1 MEVCWFSLWNSY
13 YIKPTI
19 FVTFKLFISIQFI
32 YFSDDEPVSP
42 DGQLSLSSSPNINID
57 GDDDDDDDLLLPL
70 VDNPTPMFDQSKRRK
85 TIVIIRIMLASFVI
99 LLPMGVIYIVFVI
112 MKQQSSPSVT
122 NIESTTSS
130 VGTTATLSHGTITT
144 DNLSTIRMSV
154 SHYIF
159 SIKLNS
165 RVLRDPSLFQGF
177 WRTAH
182 QKILKLPWQIDLDE

>member
-1 MEVCWFSLWNSY
+1 
-13 YIKPTI
+13 
-19 FVTFKLFISIQFI
+19 
-32 YFSDDEPVSP
+32 
-42 DGQLSLSSSPNINID
+42 
-57 GDDDDDDDLLLPL
+57 
-70 VDNPTPMFDQSKRRK
+70 
-85 TIVIIRIMLASFVI
+85 MLASFVI

-182 QKILKLPWQIDLDE
+182 QNILKHPWQIDLDE